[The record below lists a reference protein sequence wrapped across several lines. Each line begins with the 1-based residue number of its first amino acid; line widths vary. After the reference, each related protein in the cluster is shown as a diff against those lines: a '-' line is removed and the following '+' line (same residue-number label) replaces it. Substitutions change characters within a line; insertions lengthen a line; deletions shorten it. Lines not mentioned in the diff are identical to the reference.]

1 MRHDQP
7 NSPIPGYRLGDPAL
21 PTAPLSSSDL
31 ARMKTAC
38 LFGEDDI
45 AALRRSHDVLV
56 PQTEAILDVWYGFV
70 GSNDFLVASFVD
82 TKTGQPNADYLGRV
96 RSRFGQWIGDTATA
110 EYDDAWLRYQL
121 EIGRRHH
128 RVGKNR
134 TDDVASTPLVQFRYL
149 PLLAQPIVD
158 TLRPFL
164 ESSGRSRDDIDAM
177 QNAWRKSVLLQV
189 TLWSHPYVIE
199 GDY

>member
-1 MRHDQP
+1 MP
-7 NSPIPGYRLGDPAL
+7 TNETNPSIPGYRLGDPTL
-21 PTAPLSSSDL
+21 PEAPISSSDF

-38 LFGEDDI
+38 LFGDDDLT
-45 AALRRSHDVLV
+45 ALRRSHDVLV
-56 PQTEAILDVWYGFV
+56 PKTEAILDVWYGFV
-70 GSNDFLVASFVD
+70 GSHDFLVASFVD
-82 TKTGQPNADYLGRV
+82 KRTDQPNADYLSRV
-96 RSRFGQWIGDTATA
+96 RSRFGRWIHDTATA

-134 TDDVASTPLVQFRYL
+134 TDDVASTPLVLFRYL

-164 ESSGRSRDDIDAM
+164 EASGRDRDDVDAM